1 MRDVG
6 SLPDDFVTY
15 SSEAPGSGDSK
26 INGTPWEPDTLT
38 DSNPSVTVNFPTT
51 AVVTSIVVQGG
62 GVNGSFLSHFTIEVK
77 NEDGQWE
84 EVSNLDGT
92 PKVVLVLY
100 LKLKVFFAS
109 TEI

>member
-26 INGTPWEPDTLT
+26 INGTPWEPDTST
-38 DSNPSVTVNFPTT
+38 DSNPSITVNFPTT

-62 GVNGSFLSHFTIEVK
+62 GVNGSYLRDFTVKVK
-77 NEDGQWE
+77 NEEGQWE
-84 EVSNLDGT
+84 DITDVDGT
-92 PKVVLVLY
+92 PKVVIEFY
-100 LKLKVFFAS
+100 HFF
-109 TEI
+109 

>member
-38 DSNPSVTVNFPTT
+38 DSSPSVTVNFPTT
-51 AVVTSIVVQGG
+51 AVVTAIVIQGG
-62 GVNGSFLSHFTIEVK
+62 GVNGSYLRDFTVQVK
-77 NEDGQWE
+77 DEDGIWE
-84 EVSNLDGT
+84 DITDVDGT
-92 PKVVLVLY
+92 PKVVLVFY
-100 LKLKVFFAS
+100 SVF
-109 TEI
+109 